1 MIEFAKHEVATP
13 RAYFLNAVI
22 FVYWFHCQF
31 KFQSPICSHQLMTS
45 NQLVRTREIGLGL
58 FV

>member
-13 RAYFLNAVI
+13 SAYFLNALI
-22 FVYWFHCQF
+22 FVYLFHYQF
-31 KFQSPICSHQLMTS
+31 KFQSPICYHQLMRS

-58 FV
+58 LL